1 MTVSTRKISPCLWFD
16 NRIAEAVNFYVS
28 LFGGK
33 ILNTAYYGEGAP
45 QPKGAVLTM
54 TFTLEDEECMALNG
68 GPQFQFTEAVSF
80 MVKCRDQAE
89 VDKYWN
95 ALAADGG
102 QESQCGWLKDR
113 YGLSWQ
119 IVPTV
124 LGTYITDKDP
134 EKAKRAMQAM
144 LKMKKIDIAALEK
157 AHAG

>member
-45 QPKGAVLTM
+45 QPKGTVLTM

-80 MVKCRDQAE
+80 MGKCRDQAE
-89 VDKYWN
+89 VDKDCT
-95 ALAADGG
+95 AMTADGC
-102 QESQCGWLKDR
+102 EEAQCR
-113 YGLSWQ
+113 
-119 IVPTV
+119 
-124 LGTYITDKDP
+124 
-134 EKAKRAMQAM
+134 
-144 LKMKKIDIAALEK
+144 
-157 AHAG
+157 

>member
-16 NRIAEAVNFYVS
+16 NRIEKAVNFYVS

-33 ILNTAYYGEGAP
+33 ILNTAYYTEGAP
-45 QPKGAVLTM
+45 MPKGTVMMM
-54 TFTLEDEECMALNG
+54 TFTLQDEEFMALNG
-68 GPQFQFTEAVSF
+68 GPQFKYTEAVSF

-95 ALAADGG
+95 ALTADGG
-102 QESQCGWLKDR
+102 HESQCGWLKDR

-157 AHAG
+157 AHAR